1 MIVIMSVIM
10 MIMSVIELVITT
22 VYILSYIA
30 RASTLIQFT
39 PHTIYTQGDGLMV
52 RADLLVLLLFIII
65 IHYYKRRATG

>member
-39 PHTIYTQGDGLMV
+39 PHITYTQGDGLMV
-52 RADLLVLLLFIII
+52 KNIII
-65 IHYYKRRATG
+65 IN